1 MRKRWIT
8 LVVVPVMGVFL
19 AAEARATDYSA
30 PGPLQVT
37 TGNLGA
43 TEGGSIGGYV
53 VVPEGAGPY
62 PLIIASHGWS
72 AAADQQVGWGK
83 QFAVL
88 RLRRGR
94 SLVPEPAHAERP
106 DRRHHHRDPREALRR
121 PGRTRRPRRA
131 RWTAPASA
139 SRATA
144 RAAWPT
150 TLATAA
156 IHPQATVLFDPVDSN
171 GDGQKALLTVCNPVL
186 GIFATASSCNDNEAW
201 WPYANTTLGPE
212 VLFHVVDST
221 HCDGENASRTLC
233 GSFCGGNAD
242 PTRQAEYARY
252 ATAFFLA
259 TLAGDANAA
268 ATLGLQAL
276 SADTGISDVIVKA
289 GSGLRGRGQRRG
301 HGGARRGTDC
311 DGCVRAAPSGRRRRH
326 SVVRCGHGGGHTAL
340 DLADVERRHL
350 AFHDLWSRDRLLV
363 PLGERR
369 AERPAGARAGGGGR
383 PVETAPSPRAV
394 SLSALTSAGDW
405 ARSRDGAGSPRVRS
419 PGAPRC
425 GER

>member
-1 MRKRWIT
+1 MRKLWIT
-8 LVVVPVMGVFL
+8 LAVVPLVSVFL
-19 AAEARATDYSA
+19 GTEASATDYSA

-37 TGNLGA
+37 TGNLGS

-83 QFAVL
+83 QFASYGFVVVAPSFPSPL
-88 RLRRGR
+88 TPNDQTDATIIATLAKLYADPTHASPAQGKVDGTRLG
-94 SLVPEPAHAERP
+94 LEGH
-106 DRRHHHRDPREALRR
+106 
-121 PGRTRRPRRA
+121 
-131 RWTAPASA
+131 SA
-139 SRATA
+139 GGLA
-144 RAAWPT
+144 T

-171 GDGQKALLTVCNPVL
+171 GDGQKALLTICNPVL
-186 GIFATASSCNDNEAW
+186 GVFATASSCNNNEAW

-212 VLFHVVDST
+212 VLFHVVGST

-268 ATLGLQAL
+268 ATLGMAAL

-289 GSGLRGRGQRRG
+289 GTACGSTAIDAGTVEPDAGQTAADASTPRPTG
-301 HGGARRGTDC
+301 DEAGTASFDA
-311 DGCVRAAPSGRRRRH
+311 G
-326 SVVRCGHGGGHTAL
+326 T
-340 DLADVERRHL
+340 E
-350 AFHDLWSRDRLLV
+350 
-363 PLGERR
+363 
-369 AERPAGARAGGGGR
+369 AGA
-383 PVETAPSPRAV
+383 PPS
-394 SLSALTSAGDW
+394 TSPTSNGDT
-405 ARSRDGAGSPRVRS
+405 SPSTTSGAGSGCS
-419 PGAPRC
+419 CHSGSGAPNGLLAFALAVGVALSR
-425 GER
+425 RLRRLAR